1 MGSWAESEGCGQ
13 GEAEAPREGRAVRA
27 SMEASSTGGAEHLR
41 RSFIHVEAP
50 ARGQTDKKP
59 SISNHNNSKPTTV
72 SLLCETTVSQ
82 ASTEHI

>member
-50 ARGQTDKKP
+50 ARGQTPAGCWTGHTAFSQTDKTP
-59 SISNHNNSKPTTV
+59 NLEGRQEWEADS
-72 SLLCETTVSQ
+72 E
-82 ASTEHI
+82 